1 MSETITLEQLQ
12 TAQNNFINQR
22 TAEINQL
29 SANTAAVIAN
39 LNLLAN
45 RVYGYT
51 HESFAVKD
59 IVSYYNELIEDDA
72 TLENLSAVGF
82 TAVLHSGETVSKQDN
97 RMFIN
102 GIEKFADYT
111 FTPSEDDDDALEYVT
126 VWYFSDNGALN
137 FAENNLSMLQVCVY
151 DNEADS
157 SELAVSPNNLLFIKE
172 LICWNYA
179 PPLSYR
185 AEKVISE
192 KNYADVFAP
201 YNLQGG
207 TKKFTSSA
215 KYINNN
221 TARLVNKLTDLKYV
235 DFSMLEGYST
245 ATTGISNLAF
255 IDGVSASTL
264 ITAELN
270 FPMLKTMNMLSSGCY
285 LVKYAA
291 NFTVPASFE
300 SIVGATSNRGFLHT
314 ITNRL
319 TLNCID
325 CESLPTYWYA
335 GVAPA
340 ELVIA
345 DNWACSADFSVCT
358 PTSWTK
364 TEYISIFT
372 NKLRDMTLTDETRQL
387 KIPTA
392 IYDSLTDEEFEIAE
406 DKGWTIGC

>member
-29 SANTAAVIAN
+29 SANTATVIAN

-45 RVYGYT
+45 HVYGYA

-82 TAVLHSGETVSKQDN
+82 TAVLHGGETVTKQGN

-126 VWYFSDNGALN
+126 VWYFSNNGTLV
-137 FAENNLSMLQVCVY
+137 FAENNLSMIQVCVY

-157 SELAVSPNNLLFIKE
+157 SELTVSPSNLSMLKDLF
-172 LICWNYA
+172 CWNYA
-179 PPLSYR
+179 PPSSYT
-185 AEKVISE
+185 AENVFSK
-192 KNYADVFAP
+192 KNYADEF
-201 YNLQGG
+201 NTFTLQSG
-207 TKKFTSSA
+207 TKHFESDAKFIT
-215 KYINNN
+215 NNG
-221 TARLVNKLTDLKYV
+221 TKLVNKLTELKSV
-235 DFSMLEGYST
+235 DFINLESYS
-245 ATTGISNLAF
+245 AAQPSVANLVF
-255 IDGVSASTL
+255 IDGLNVSTL
-264 ITAELN
+264 LNADLN
-270 FPMLKTMNMLSSGCY
+270 FPALKNVTINSSGCY
-285 LVKYAA
+285 FARAVT
-291 NFTVPASFE
+291 NFTVPSTLE
-300 SIVGATSNRGFLHT
+300 SINNLAGNRGFLYG